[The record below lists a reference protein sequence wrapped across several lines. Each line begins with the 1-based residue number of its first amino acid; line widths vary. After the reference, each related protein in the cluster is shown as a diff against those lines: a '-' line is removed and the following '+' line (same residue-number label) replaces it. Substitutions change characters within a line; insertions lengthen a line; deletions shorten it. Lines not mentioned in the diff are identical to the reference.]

1 MKLLYIVN
9 QLNGT
14 TGQERIIAIKT
25 DYFIKEYHYD
35 IVVVALDEEGD
46 VPFFEVNPKIKKYNL
61 PKTKESLFSSLSK
74 MKQVNKILKD
84 ENPDVVVVVVD
95 NISGLYIPNFLS
107 NKYKYV
113 YERHNSKS
121 VNYTQDSNSIS
132 TKFLNKAKKALL
144 DQGGK
149 AYDKVVLLSDDHI
162 EEWKY
167 LKNIEIISNPLIFYP
182 ENYAPLENKRVL
194 AVGRHTHQKGFDF
207 LLKSWLEVVK
217 VHKDWT
223 LDIYGKKDEHSR
235 YVKLAEDYGI
245 SQYINFH
252 EPVSNIMDVYLE
264 SSIYALS
271 SRFEGFPLV
280 LIETMACGVPAV
292 AFNCPCG
299 VKELITD
306 QEDGFLVEVNDT
318 EAFAKSLMK
327 LIENPKKRKSMG
339 AAARKNILRLSPE
352 EIFPKWKH
360 MFEELIEIN

>member
-25 DYFIKEYHYD
+25 DYFIKEYNYD
-35 IVVVALDEEGD
+35 IVVIALEEEGD
-46 VPFFEVNPKIKKYNL
+46 KPFFNVNSAIKKYNL
-61 PKTKESLFSSLSK
+61 SKGKDVLIGGVSK
-74 MKQVNKILKD
+74 MKQVNKILED
-84 ENPDVVVVVVD
+84 EIPDVVVVVVD
-95 NISGLYIPNFLS
+95 NISGLYMPNFLS
-107 NKYKYV
+107 KKFKYV

-121 VNYTQDSNSIS
+121 VNYTQNSNSIP
-132 TKFLNKAKKALL
+132 TQFINKVKKALL
-144 DQGGK
+144 DQGGRG
-149 AYDKVVLLSDDHI
+149 YDKVVLLSDDHI

-182 ENYAPLENKRVL
+182 ESYASLENKRVL

-207 LLKSWLEVVK
+207 LIKSWSEVVK
-217 VHKDWT
+217 THKDWT
-223 LDIYGKKDEHSR
+223 LDIYGKKDEYSK
-235 YVKLAEDYGI
+235 YINMAEDYGV
-245 SQYINFH
+245 SEYINFH
-252 EPVSNIMDVYLE
+252 EPVSDIMSVYLE

-306 QEDGFLVEVNDT
+306 GEDGYLVEINDIQN
-318 EAFAKSLMK
+318 FSQSLIK
-327 LIENPKKRKSMG
+327 LIENPTTRKNMG

-352 EIFPKWKH
+352 SIFPKWKKL
-360 MFEELIEIN
+360 FEELSN